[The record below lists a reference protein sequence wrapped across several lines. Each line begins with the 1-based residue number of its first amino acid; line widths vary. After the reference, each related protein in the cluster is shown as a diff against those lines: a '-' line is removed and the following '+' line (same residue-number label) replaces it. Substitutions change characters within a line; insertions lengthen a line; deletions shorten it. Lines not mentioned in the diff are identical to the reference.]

1 MMHNEQKVTDSIYW
15 IGANDFVTPRFDN
28 LVPLPQGISYNT
40 YFIDDEKTCVLD
52 GIDNTCRDIFMD
64 NLSYL
69 LKGRA
74 LDYII
79 INHMEP
85 DCLSPG
91 GSLHSPKGSAWGALS
106 LPAA

>member
-1 MMHNEQKVTDSIYW
+1 MHNEQKVTDSIYW

-52 GIDNTCRDIFMD
+52 GIDNACRDIFMD

-69 LKGRA
+69 L
-74 LDYII
+74 
-79 INHMEP
+79 
-85 DCLSPG
+85 
-91 GSLHSPKGSAWGALS
+91 
-106 LPAA
+106 